1 MSMKD
6 LFDELRSTLGHNKL
20 RTSLTGFAVAWGVFM
35 LIALLGAGNG
45 LLNALLSSSMDVM
58 TNSMAVYPGSMSI
71 PYNGLRTGTR
81 IRFDDRD
88 VNLLEAPAFSG
99 IIDEVTPQVSVSD
112 TVSLGRESISVRLVG
127 ASPVLADIE
136 KIKIIKGRFVNPPDE
151 REARKVIVVGNRT
164 ASILLGGDEQTGK
177 IIGRAVTMRGLV
189 FKVVGIFKDSE
200 GEYDSTCY
208 IPYSFMNVLKNG
220 DNSLDQ
226 LKFTFHGLKTEKE
239 NADFEKRIKKAIN
252 EAHLASPDDNSTS
265 YIWNRLTSDMQANKA
280 ISYIRIA
287 LWIIGLFTLMS
298 GIVGVSNIMLISV
311 KERTHEF
318 GIRKALGARPW
329 SILKLIITESVAIT
343 AFFGYI
349 GMVLG
354 LIANQVMD
362 STLGSKAVD
371 LGFMKMYMFL
381 NPTVGIDVAVE
392 ATVVLIIAGTIAGL
406 MPAVKASKVK
416 PIEALRAE

>member
-136 KIKIIKGRFVNPPDE
+136 KIRIIKGRFVNPPDE
-151 REARKVIVVGNRT
+151 KEARKVIVVGNRT

-189 FKVVGIFKDSE
+189 FKVVGIFKDFYE
-200 GEYDSTCY
+200 TFCY
-208 IPYSFMNVLKNG
+208 SINVVSF
-220 DNSLDQ
+220 
-226 LKFTFHGLKTEKE
+226 
-239 NADFEKRIKKAIN
+239 A
-252 EAHLASPDDNSTS
+252 
-265 YIWNRLTSDMQANKA
+265 
-280 ISYIRIA
+280 
-287 LWIIGLFTLMS
+287 
-298 GIVGVSNIMLISV
+298 
-311 KERTHEF
+311 
-318 GIRKALGARPW
+318 
-329 SILKLIITESVAIT
+329 
-343 AFFGYI
+343 
-349 GMVLG
+349 
-354 LIANQVMD
+354 
-362 STLGSKAVD
+362 
-371 LGFMKMYMFL
+371 
-381 NPTVGIDVAVE
+381 
-392 ATVVLIIAGTIAGL
+392 
-406 MPAVKASKVK
+406 
-416 PIEALRAE
+416 

>member
-1 MSMKD
+1 MKD

-45 LLNALLSSSMDVM
+45 LLNALLDSSGDVM

-71 PYNGLRTGTR
+71 PYNGLKTGTR
-81 IRFDDRD
+81 IRFDKRD
-88 VNLLEAPAFSG
+88 INLLEAPAFKE
-99 IIDEVTPQVSVSD
+99 IIDDVTPQVSVSD
-112 TVSLGRESISVRLVG
+112 TIALGRESISVRLVG
-127 ASPVLADIE
+127 ASPVLEDIE
-136 KIKIIKGRFVNPPDE
+136 KIKIIKGRFVNLPDE
-151 REARKVIVVGNRT
+151 EGARKVMVVGNRT
-164 ASILLGGDEQTGK
+164 ASILLGGDEDTGK
-177 IIGRAVTMRGLV
+177 IIGREVTMRGLV

-208 IPYSFMNVLKNG
+208 IPWAFMSVLKNG
-220 DNSLDQ
+220 DDSIGQ
-226 LKFTFHGLKTEKE
+226 IKFTFHGLKTEKE
-239 NADFEKRIKKAIN
+239 NEVFESRIKKAIN
-252 EAHLASPDDNSTS
+252 EAHLASPDDKSTS
-265 YIWNRLTSDMQANKA
+265 YIWNRLTSEMQTSKA
-280 ISYIRIA
+280 ITYIRIA

-329 SILKLIITESVAIT
+329 SILKLIIVESVTIT

-349 GMVLG
+349 GMLMG

-362 STLGSKAVD
+362 STIGSKAVD
-371 LGFMKMYMFL
+371 IGFMKMYMFKD
-381 NPTVGIDVAVE
+381 PTVGIDVAIE

>member
-1 MSMKD
+1 MKD

-45 LLNALLSSSMDVM
+45 LLNALLDSSGDVM

-71 PYNGLRTGTR
+71 PYNGLKTGTR
-81 IRFDDRD
+81 IRFDKRD
-88 VNLLEAPAFSG
+88 INLLEAPAFKE
-99 IIDEVTPQVSVSD
+99 IIDDVTPQVSVSD
-112 TVSLGRESISVRLVG
+112 TIALGRESISVRLVG
-127 ASPVLADIE
+127 ASPVLEDIE
-136 KIKIIKGRFVNPPDE
+136 KIKIIKGRFVNLPDE
-151 REARKVIVVGNRT
+151 EGARKVMVVGNRT
-164 ASILLGGDEQTGK
+164 ASILLGGDEDTGK
-177 IIGRAVTMRGLV
+177 IIGREVTMRGLV

-208 IPYSFMNVLKNG
+208 IPWAFMNVLKNG
-220 DNSLDQ
+220 DDSLDQ
-226 LKFTFHGLKTEKE
+226 IKFTFHGLKTEKE
-239 NADFEKRIKKAIN
+239 NVVFEDRIKKAIN
-252 EAHLASPDDNSTS
+252 EAHLASPDDKSTS
-265 YIWNRLTSDMQANKA
+265 YIWNRLTSEMQTSKA
-280 ISYIRIA
+280 ITYIRIA

-329 SILKLIITESVAIT
+329 SILKLIIVESVTIT

-349 GMVLG
+349 GMLMG

-362 STLGSKAVD
+362 STIGSKAVD
-371 LGFMKMYMFL
+371 IGFMKMYMFKD
-381 NPTVGIDVAVE
+381 PTVGIDVAIE
-392 ATVVLIIAGTIAGL
+392 ATVVLIIARTIAGL

>member
-1 MSMKD
+1 MKD

-45 LLNALLSSSMDVM
+45 LLNALLDSSGDVM

-71 PYNGLRTGTR
+71 PYNGLKTGTR
-81 IRFDDRD
+81 IRFDKRD
-88 VNLLEAPAFSG
+88 INLLEAPAFKE
-99 IIDEVTPQVSVSD
+99 IIDDVTPQVSVSD
-112 TVSLGRESISVRLVG
+112 TIALGRESISVRLVG
-127 ASPVLADIE
+127 ASPVLEDIE
-136 KIKIIKGRFVNPPDE
+136 KIKIIKGRFVNLPDE
-151 REARKVIVVGNRT
+151 EGARKVMVVGNRT
-164 ASILLGGDEQTGK
+164 ASILLGGDEDTGK
-177 IIGRAVTMRGLV
+177 IIGREVTMRGLV

-208 IPYSFMNVLKNG
+208 IPWAFMNVLKNG
-220 DNSLDQ
+220 DDSLDQ
-226 LKFTFHGLKTEKE
+226 IKFTFHGLKTEKE
-239 NADFEKRIKKAIN
+239 NVVFEDRIKKAIN
-252 EAHLASPDDNSTS
+252 EAHLASPDDKSTS
-265 YIWNRLTSDMQANKA
+265 YIWNRLTSEMQTSKA
-280 ISYIRIA
+280 ITYIRIA

-329 SILKLIITESVAIT
+329 SILKLIIVESVTIT

-349 GMVLG
+349 GMLMG

-362 STLGSKAVD
+362 STIGSKAVD
-371 LGFMKMYMFL
+371 IGFMKMYMF
-381 NPTVGIDVAVE
+381 NRRGHRGDGRAYHSRDYSRTD
-392 ATVVLIIAGTIAGL
+392 AGGEGFQSQTH
-406 MPAVKASKVK
+406 
-416 PIEALRAE
+416 

>member
-1 MSMKD
+1 MKD

-45 LLNALLSSSMDVM
+45 LLNALLDSSGDVM

-71 PYNGLRTGTR
+71 PYNGLKTGTR
-81 IRFDDRD
+81 IRFDKRD
-88 VNLLEAPAFSG
+88 INLLEAPAFKE
-99 IIDEVTPQVSVSD
+99 IIDDVTPQVSVSD
-112 TVSLGRESISVRLVG
+112 TIALGRESISVRLVG
-127 ASPVLADIE
+127 ASPVLEDIE
-136 KIKIIKGRFVNPPDE
+136 KIKIIKGRFVNLPDE
-151 REARKVIVVGNRT
+151 EGARKVMVVGNRT
-164 ASILLGGDEQTGK
+164 ASILLGGDEDTGK
-177 IIGRAVTMRGLV
+177 IIGREVTMRGLV

-208 IPYSFMNVLKNG
+208 IPWAFMNVLKNG
-220 DNSLDQ
+220 DDSLDQ
-226 LKFTFHGLKTEKE
+226 IKFTFHGLKTEKE
-239 NADFEKRIKKAIN
+239 NVVFEDRIKKAIN
-252 EAHLASPDDNSTS
+252 EAHLASPDDKSTS
-265 YIWNRLTSDMQANKA
+265 YIWNRLTSEMQTSKA
-280 ISYIRIA
+280 ITYIRIA

-329 SILKLIITESVAIT
+329 SILKLIIVESVTIT

-349 GMVLG
+349 GMLMG

-362 STLGSKAVD
+362 STIGSKAVD
-371 LGFMKMYMFL
+371 IGFMKMYMFKD
-381 NPTVGIDVAVE
+381 PTVGIDVAIE

>member
-1 MSMKD
+1 MKD

-45 LLNALLSSSMDVM
+45 LLNALLDSSGDVM

-71 PYNGLRTGTR
+71 PYNGLKTGTR
-81 IRFDDRD
+81 IRFDKRD
-88 VNLLEAPAFSG
+88 INLLEAPAFKE
-99 IIDEVTPQVSVSD
+99 IIDDVTPQVSVSD
-112 TVSLGRESISVRLVG
+112 TIALGRESISVRLVG
-127 ASPVLADIE
+127 ASPVLEDIE
-136 KIKIIKGRFVNPPDE
+136 KIKIIKGRFVNLPDE
-151 REARKVIVVGNRT
+151 EGARKVMVVGNRT
-164 ASILLGGDEQTGK
+164 ASILLGGDEDTGK
-177 IIGRAVTMRGLV
+177 IIGREVTMRGLV

-208 IPYSFMNVLKNG
+208 IPWAFMNVLKNG
-220 DNSLDQ
+220 DDSLDQ
-226 LKFTFHGLKTEKE
+226 IKFTFHGLKTEKE
-239 NADFEKRIKKAIN
+239 NEVFESRIKKAIN
-252 EAHLASPDDNSTS
+252 EAHLASPDDKSTS
-265 YIWNRLTSDMQANKA
+265 YIWNRLTSEMQTSKA
-280 ISYIRIA
+280 ITYIRIA

-329 SILKLIITESVAIT
+329 SILKLIIVESVTIT

-349 GMVLG
+349 GMLMG

-362 STLGSKAVD
+362 STIGSKAVD
-371 LGFMKMYMFL
+371 IGFMKMYMFKD
-381 NPTVGIDVAVE
+381 PTVGIDVAIE

>member
-1 MSMKD
+1 MKD

-45 LLNALLSSSMDVM
+45 LLNALLDSSGDVM

-71 PYNGLRTGTR
+71 PYNGLKTGTR
-81 IRFDDRD
+81 IRFDKRD
-88 VNLLEAPAFSG
+88 INLLEAPAFKE
-99 IIDEVTPQVSVSD
+99 IIDDVTPQVSVSD
-112 TVSLGRESISVRLVG
+112 TIALGRESISVRLVG
-127 ASPVLADIE
+127 ASPVLEDIE
-136 KIKIIKGRFVNPPDE
+136 KIKIIKGRFVNLPDE
-151 REARKVIVVGNRT
+151 EGARKVMVVGNRT
-164 ASILLGGDEQTGK
+164 ASILLGGDEDTGK
-177 IIGRAVTMRGLV
+177 IIGREVTMRGLV

-208 IPYSFMNVLKNG
+208 IPWAFMSVLKNG
-220 DNSLDQ
+220 DDSIGQ
-226 LKFTFHGLKTEKE
+226 IKFTFHGLKTEKE
-239 NADFEKRIKKAIN
+239 NEVFESRIKKAIN
-252 EAHLASPDDNSTS
+252 EAHLASPDDKSTS
-265 YIWNRLTSDMQANKA
+265 YIWNRLTSEMQTSKA
-280 ISYIRIA
+280 ITYIRIA
-287 LWIIGLFTLMS
+287 LWFIGLFTLMS

-329 SILKLIITESVAIT
+329 SILKLIIVESVTIT

-349 GMVLG
+349 GMLMG

-362 STLGSKAVD
+362 STIGSKAVD
-371 LGFMKMYMFL
+371 IGFMKMYMFKD
-381 NPTVGIDVAVE
+381 PTVGIDVAIE